1 LSFVS
6 GDLQSF
12 APWLK
17 AGDMEQSDI
26 LYQGMG
32 FNYIVYAQ
40 SVLLEKNFIKL
51 EVLCEEMLQ
60 LFSMFNNLLGFLH
73 TYILSTVAKY
83 NLYGMEKAKAAILQA
98 LDIGRADQIILPFAE
113 YGMYVTDVLKE
124 LQKENRSDEYLSRL
138 AAALEEY
145 REKLKHYKDEETQ
158 SYSFTGRELEVL
170 KLVVEGKTNKEI
182 GATLFIAEVT
192 VSKNITSIY
201 QKLGVT
207 GRSSAVKRAM
217 ELKII

>member
-1 LSFVS
+1 
-6 GDLQSF
+6 
-12 APWLK
+12 
-17 AGDMEQSDI
+17 
-26 LYQGMG
+26 
-32 FNYIVYAQ
+32 
-40 SVLLEKNFIKL
+40 LEKNFIKL

-73 TYILSTVAKY
+73 AHILDTVAKY

-98 LDIGRADQIILPFAE
+98 LDIGRDDQVILPFAE

-124 LQKENRSDEYLSRL
+124 LHKENRSDEYLSGL
-138 AAALEEY
+138 VAASEEY
-145 REKLKHYKDEETQ
+145 REKLKHFKDEKTQ

-182 GATLFIAEVT
+182 GAALFIAEVT